1 MPLQEELE
9 SQGNW
14 LFRYRSF
21 LPLVILL
28 IGGTVYLW
36 GDSGEAFRWLQE
48 KRGQTGFELACLA
61 VSLVGSMVRLYT
73 VAHAP
78 VNTSGRNTSEGQVA
92 DSLNTTGIY
101 SAVRHPLYVGNFI
114 MWLGV
119 CLLTANVWFVVIF
132 CLLYALYYE
141 RIMYAEEQF
150 LRRKFGEQYTQW
162 GDKVPAFFPDWS
174 RFVAPKHP
182 FNWRKVLRSEKSTT
196 VNLFAVFCLFDV
208 GGYYLRS
215 AEAMNLILIGLLC
228 LSLLAYVIIKVLEKN
243 SNVLNV

>member
-61 VSLVGSMVRLYT
+61 VSLVGSLVRLYT

-78 VNTSGRNTSEGQVA
+78 VNTSGRNT
-92 DSLNTTGIY
+92 LFPYTTLFR
-101 SAVRHPLYVGNFI
+101 SRKS
-114 MWLGV
+114 
-119 CLLTANVWFVVIF
+119 VV
-132 CLLYALYYE
+132 
-141 RIMYAEEQF
+141 
-150 LRRKFGEQYTQW
+150 
-162 GDKVPAFFPDWS
+162 
-174 RFVAPKHP
+174 
-182 FNWRKVLRSEKSTT
+182 
-196 VNLFAVFCLFDV
+196 
-208 GGYYLRS
+208 
-215 AEAMNLILIGLLC
+215 
-228 LSLLAYVIIKVLEKN
+228 
-243 SNVLNV
+243 